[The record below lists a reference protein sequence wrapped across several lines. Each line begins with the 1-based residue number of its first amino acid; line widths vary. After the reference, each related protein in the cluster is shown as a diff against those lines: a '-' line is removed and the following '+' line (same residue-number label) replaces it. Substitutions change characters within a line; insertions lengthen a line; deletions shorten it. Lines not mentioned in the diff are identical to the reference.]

1 MCEVVANVFLN
12 PGDGVEDYAFLPD
25 IAGVRE
31 VSGAWED
38 FFKQQLGAANV
49 VTLVDAQAVREE
61 ILDAAERAGGMASG
75 GRVWVVYVG
84 HGANVGSGAMLLGAD
99 TQQTS
104 RSVTTRGV
112 TQDEVLAAIRSR
124 TEAEV
129 VMVLDA
135 CFRGQTPG
143 GEPLLPGLRP
153 AFSSLMLEALSGGAR
168 GDDDEVTAGEAVSYV
183 RDGLRRVP
191 GRVQTPQLSGV
202 PGLVLARGVSDLPTS
217 VEESASVLVGT
228 STRREVSAWSP
239 YWLSLGAGLGSELQ
253 SERFTPVVSVR
264 GGAHLGGG
272 EVSRYRLGAELMY
285 VQSENP
291 LYRQAVEAWAARG
304 MWGRCC
310 RRMFRVV

>member
-1 MCEVVANVFLN
+1 MRTSFLLFFAMLVWGGEVFAGETAGLSGSVKAADSVLIV
-12 PGDGVEDYAFLPD
+12 GVEDYAFLPD

-61 ILDAAERAGGMASG
+61 ILDAAERTGGMASG

-129 VMVLDA
+129 WLGRRRTGFV
-135 CFRGQTPG
+135 RRI
-143 GEPLLPGLRP
+143 LR
-153 AFSSLMLEALSGGAR
+153 
-168 GDDDEVTAGEAVSYV
+168 
-183 RDGLRRVP
+183 
-191 GRVQTPQLSGV
+191 
-202 PGLVLARGVSDLPTS
+202 
-217 VEESASVLVGT
+217 
-228 STRREVSAWSP
+228 
-239 YWLSLGAGLGSELQ
+239 
-253 SERFTPVVSVR
+253 
-264 GGAHLGGG
+264 
-272 EVSRYRLGAELMY
+272 
-285 VQSENP
+285 
-291 LYRQAVEAWAARG
+291 
-304 MWGRCC
+304 
-310 RRMFRVV
+310 